1 MEQVKNRTHD
11 RRKAKTTEIKR
22 SLTHRAR
29 LRKAYFKMLEKEG
42 EPEQGA
48 TTKEA
53 QSDDEQNEDK
63 TNETNHASEQGPSYA
78 ERMQKIRDRK
88 RAKRE
93 EKRQQIIAQ
102 RENRERKEALRQ
114 KHRKQMTKYTQ
125 KGQPLMSSRIDRLL
139 DKIKE
144 KN

>member
-1 MEQVKNRTHD
+1 MEHVKNRTHD

-42 EPEQGA
+42 EPEQGPS
-48 TTKEA
+48 KEA
-53 QSDDEQNEDK
+53 HSEDEQDEGK
-63 TNETNHASEQGPSYA
+63 TNETSHASEQGPSYA

-93 EKRQQIIAQ
+93 EKRQRIIAQ
-102 RENRERKEALRQ
+102 REDRERKEALRQ